1 MTKLKRRIK
10 GCCRVEVCGAF
21 PETVLNACAM
31 GALELWELECADA
44 YTLRFY
50 VYERDVEA
58 LESIARRCM
67 CEVKTLDTVGGSRLR
82 AFLRGRMWVFISG
95 VLVLALL
102 ALSSLF
108 IWDIDVY
115 GCDTLTE
122 GEVLRA
128 LSASGVDCG
137 RCWVGLDVDLVRAE
151 MITREPRLA
160 WMTVN
165 VSSSRAVVLV
175 SERRDKP
182 EIYVESEGA
191 DIVASRP
198 GIVRRL
204 AVLNGAPAVGT
215 GQSVTAG
222 ETLISG
228 GMESLS
234 RDMRFVRAQGDVVA
248 DTWYE
253 LSAVCPAET
262 LKKTP
267 HGVRRWRFAVK
278 LGKERYNFYF
288 CSGNTVDGCDK
299 IVHNYKLGV
308 RGLFALPVT
317 LIAEEYIPYGT
328 AGEPTRRADEMGE
341 SLEAYLMSRVRGDVK
356 SSSVTAAESGGLM
369 VVTLRAA
376 CEENI
381 AELREYTPVQ
391 DAP

>member
-21 PETVLNACAM
+21 PESVLNACALS
-31 GALELWELECADA
+31 ALELWELECADA
-44 YTLRFY
+44 YTLRFC
-50 VYERDVEA
+50 VYERDVQT
-58 LESIARRCM
+58 LEGIVRRCM
-67 CEVKTLDTVGGSRLR
+67 CEMKTLGTEGGSLLR
-82 AFLRGRMWVFISG
+82 AFLRGHMWAFVSG

-102 ALSSLF
+102 AFSSLF

-128 LSASGVDCG
+128 LSAAGVDCG

-151 MITREPRLA
+151 MIAREPRLA

-175 SERRDKP
+175 SERRGKP

-191 DIVASRP
+191 DIVASRA
-198 GIVRRL
+198 GIVRRIS
-204 AVLNGAPAVGT
+204 ALNGAAAVGT

-234 RDMRFVRAQGDVVA
+234 RDMRFVRAQGEVIA

-262 LKKTP
+262 RKKTAR
-267 HGVRRWRFAVK
+267 GVCRRRFAVK

-288 CSGNTVDGCDK
+288 YSGNTVDGCDK

-317 LIAEEYIPYGT
+317 LIMEEYIPYELS
-328 AGEPTRRADEMGE
+328 GEPTHRADEMGE
-341 SLEAYLMSRVRGDVK
+341 NLTAYLMSHVRGEVK
-356 SSSVTAAESGGLM
+356 SSSVTASESGGL
-369 VVTLRAA
+369 VIVTLRAA

-381 AELREYTPVQ
+381 AELREYTSVQ